1 MGHVTN
7 LEGALALDDTDYKNT
22 PKLTWLAKVKSAAM
36 TPTVMVHF
44 DHLIT
49 KGVLKPDEDF
59 KDFVNR
65 DSMVRETDR
74 CAGETTLG
82 GAKATLLDVR
92 GAMRASQSVCV
103 CNLAV
108 IIGGDVNYI
117 YFMLPSQNVV
127 LEDC

>member
-65 DSMVRETDR
+65 DSMVRGTDR
-74 CAGETTLG
+74 CAGNKPRRGQTGVQETTLG
-82 GAKATLLDVR
+82 GAR
-92 GAMRASQSVCV
+92 PVC
-103 CNLAV
+103 
-108 IIGGDVNYI
+108 GKQ
-117 YFMLPSQNVV
+117 P
-127 LEDC
+127 